1 MVYIF
6 NAKKEF
12 WNAYTREF
20 QKEPFVIRSATEA
33 EMEIRMAGKRDNTS
47 DMLHF
52 EEHFKDE
59 ALKHIQEMKITKA
72 RLKILKD
79 MNGCLR

>member
-1 MVYIF
+1 MVFIF

-20 QKEPFVIRSATEA
+20 QAEPFAIKTATEA
-33 EMEIRMAGKRDNTS
+33 QMEIRMAAHRDSTS